1 MMARRRAR
9 FRRHAQRKSASRSVA
24 GALGVAACIIMSCTS
39 ALADTGGGRAAEPA
53 AQSLNMA
60 WVLVGGF
67 LVMFMQVG
75 FAMLETGFTR
85 AKNAVNTMAMNLVIY
100 PIGVIGFWFA
110 GYALMM
116 GGVTQ
121 WPSLGTVPIA
131 HRELALQIGAHRYGL
146 LGFGKFALVTVSH
159 DPASLAMFLFAVVF
173 MDTAATI
180 PTGAMAERWKFSA
193 FFIYGFFMSMFLYP
207 LYGNWVWGG
216 GWLSQLGVNAE
227 LGHGHVDFA
236 GSSVVHMTGGV
247 TALAGAL
254 VLGPRIGKFRRDG
267 AIGLLPGHNLPMAIV
282 GTLILAFGWFGFNT
296 GSTLAASDSRVGIIA
311 VNTMLSSAGGA
322 LTAMLYLWHRYNKPD
337 VAMACNGLLGGLV
350 AITAPCAF
358 VGPAAAVLIG
368 VIAGLVTVWSVLELE
383 RRFRVDDPVGA
394 IAVHGVCGLWGALAL
409 GILADGTYGDG
420 WNGVSGTVRGILYG
434 DPGQLVAQM
443 IGVTV
448 NLVVV
453 FLLALAFFVVVER
466 TIGNRVPAE
475 VEWSGLDALEM
486 GSDAYPNV

>member
-1 MMARRRAR
+1 MMARRQ
-9 FRRHAQRKSASRSVA
+9 AQFTRCAPRTSASRSVA
-24 GALGVAACIIMSCTS
+24 GALGMAACIIMWCTS
-39 ALADTGGGRAAEPA
+39 ALADAGGGRTAEPA
-53 AQSLNMA
+53 VQSLNMA

-100 PIGVIGFWFA
+100 PIGVIGFWLA

-116 GGVTQ
+116 GGVAQ
-121 WPSLGTVPIA
+121 WPSLGTIPIA

-216 GWLSQLGVNAE
+216 GWLSQLGVNAG

-296 GSTLAASDSRVGIIA
+296 GSTLAASDSRIGIIA

-368 VIAGLVTVWSVLELE
+368 VIAGLVTVGSVLELE

-453 FLLALAFFVVVER
+453 FLLALAFFVAVER

-475 VEWSGLDALEM
+475 VEWSGLDSLEM